1 MFQIQVV
8 RVLMHP
14 NLFLQKIMISI
25 LQSQY
30 IVVFKRYDYLPLP
43 IMFDAT
49 PDNAAPPSPAPK
61 NFILF
66 PSHFALDARSISLAN
81 LLAASVPQKHSTR
94 SMSFFNSF
102 VKNDELK

>member
-81 LLAASVPQKHSTR
+81 LFAASVPQKHSTR
-94 SMSFFNSF
+94 SMSFFNSL
-102 VKNDELK
+102 VNKR